1 MAMMHSLNTRSG
13 WRAALVAAAVLVA
26 ATTTSAVAQHVLVMV
41 NGEPIT
47 ALDVEQRMKLVQLTT
62 QKPANRQ
69 AIIEELIDEKLKV
82 REGKRWGQEISD
94 AEVESSFANMG
105 ARMHKS
111 ADQLTQDLAK
121 SGINASTLKARI
133 RAEMVWQQIVRG
145 RYGASL
151 QLSDR
156 DIDLAMQSKNIEEKE
171 VAVTEY
177 VLRPILFLVPPGSQ
191 VSVLEGRRKEADALR
206 ARFKGCEEG
215 LYAARTLRDV
225 TVRDQVV
232 RNSGDLQPEL
242 RKILDAVPIGQLTSP
257 EVTRLGIEMFAVCGK
272 QESKADNPMKKQVR
286 ETAFSERFEEQSKRY
301 LKRLRG
307 EAMIDRR

>member
-1 MAMMHSLNTRSG
+1 MAMMHTLNTRSG

-26 ATTTSAVAQHVLVMV
+26 ATTTAAVAQHVLVMV

-69 AIIEELIDEKLKV
+69 AVIEELIDEKLKV
-82 REGKRWGQEISD
+82 REGRRWGQEVSD
-94 AEVESSFANMG
+94 SDVDNSFASMG
-105 ARMHKS
+105 QRMHKS

-121 SGINASTLKARI
+121 SGINASTLKSRI

-156 DIDLAMQSKNIEEKE
+156 EIDLAMQSKNVEEKE
-171 VAVTEY
+171 IAVTEY

-191 VSVLEGRRKEADALR
+191 GSVLEGRRKEADALR
-206 ARFKGCEEG
+206 VRFKGCEEG
-215 LYAARTLRDV
+215 LHNARTLRDV

-232 RNSGDLQPEL
+232 RNSADLPPEL
-242 RKILDAVPIGQLTSP
+242 HKLLDAVPVGQLTSP